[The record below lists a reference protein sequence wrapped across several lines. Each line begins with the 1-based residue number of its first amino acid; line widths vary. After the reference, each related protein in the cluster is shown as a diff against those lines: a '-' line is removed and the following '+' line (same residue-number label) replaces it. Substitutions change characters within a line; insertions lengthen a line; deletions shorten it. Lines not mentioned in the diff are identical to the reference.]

1 MADQPCLD
9 GTQIQA
15 AEFLGNETLRYVFLH
30 GRQGTVEETSLRRLL
45 TLAVLER
52 AWVEINSIPALCR
65 AELGLRAGV
74 EYTTSRELLS
84 VNGKR
89 ASNANFTRMRCMG
102 RARQSRGWPSANIGA
117 DAPCEVTA
125 KWLGPLND
133 DQTVPLQAR

>member
-1 MADQPCLD
+1 MAHQPCLD
-9 GTQIQA
+9 EIQVQA
-15 AEFLGNETLRYVFLH
+15 AGFLGNETLRYVFLH
-30 GRQGTVEETSLRRLL
+30 GPQGTVEETFLRRLL
-45 TLAVLER
+45 TLEVLKRQE
-52 AWVEINSIPALCR
+52 AKINSIPALCR

-125 KWLGPLND
+125 KWLGLLND